1 MERRKWPWRRTAA
14 RPIAA
19 AADDATRRR
28 PPQDVC
34 RPRRRRTRW
43 SGGCGPR
50 DALGKSPLLEQN
62 FACFRLRFRQDLG
75 RRSEDRRRQSVFEP
89 RVVWQSAP
97 TQEPNTAALEGAD
110 GVSSWCCIGPS
121 AARGCVVA
129 PNARPSVRSVVCSP
143 PQSATTHPTGGT
155 VRPIP
160 SVSEAQR
167 LVNCRHPHGRSEPSA
182 ATKSPT
188 RRRWRALVASGRG
201 GERLVP
207 ARVGRGEVAMGG
219 MNRGAP
225 ASCGAGTRVALVV
238 LCPLARVRGGE
249 NRDQNFGLF
258 RVA

>member
-1 MERRKWPWRRTAA
+1 MRGQRGVPGWSEHRRVAVDPYWLVIQQDSSVAANALADGGVDGRRSKWSVQKWPSRRTAA

-34 RPRRRRTRW
+34 RPRSRRTRW

-50 DALGKSPLLEQN
+50 DALGKSPLLERN
-62 FACFRLRFRQDLG
+62 FARFRLRFRQDLG

-129 PNARPSVRSVVCSP
+129 PNALWQRTGCS
-143 PQSATTHPTGGT
+143 
-155 VRPIP
+155 
-160 SVSEAQR
+160 
-167 LVNCRHPHGRSEPSA
+167 CR
-182 ATKSPT
+182 
-188 RRRWRALVASGRG
+188 
-201 GERLVP
+201 
-207 ARVGRGEVAMGG
+207 
-219 MNRGAP
+219 
-225 ASCGAGTRVALVV
+225 
-238 LCPLARVRGGE
+238 
-249 NRDQNFGLF
+249 
-258 RVA
+258 

>member
-1 MERRKWPWRRTAA
+1 MTFGVWV
-14 RPIAA
+14 
-19 AADDATRRR
+19 DH
-28 PPQDVC
+28 
-34 RPRRRRTRW
+34 
-43 SGGCGPR
+43 
-50 DALGKSPLLEQN
+50 
-62 FACFRLRFRQDLG
+62 
-75 RRSEDRRRQSVFEP
+75 RQSDRGP
-89 RVVWQSAP
+89 
-97 TQEPNTAALEGAD
+97 AD
-110 GVSSWCCIGPS
+110 VSEKTGPS

-249 NRDQNFGLF
+249 NRDQHFGLF
-258 RVA
+258 RVRRREAAGFKPKRAL